1 MKKYKII
8 HIKYIIKMEDNIK
21 EYAKNKREW
30 SFNEVFLSLLEAV
43 SKHKLA
49 RLKKGT
55 VERKNLMCLFMLTC
69 K

>member
-8 HIKYIIKMEDNIK
+8 QLKYIIKMEDNIK

-43 SKHKLA
+43 SKHKLV